1 MLLLGG
7 TSFFPHHPQIPRSPR
22 GASPRRH
29 LAPPPN
35 ASSAGSSRR
44 THTAP
49 VACIICA
56 ARARPSS
63 PTASATRRHCYVS
76 GSCRSGAAVELRE
89 LQLGPPIGRA
99 GAAASRTADRTSQRS
114 GAMAAEN
121 GGKSTASASVGQG
134 LAKLNVDTGSEKV
147 ASFLPDA
154 AAAAAAAA
162 AGAAKGKAQA
172 SAAGG
177 AVLRLLG
184 VQRPGAC
191 HLSAV
196 LQICSGQARLCPSP
210 RRACNCGSAPT

>member
-1 MLLLGG
+1 
-7 TSFFPHHPQIPRSPR
+7 
-22 GASPRRH
+22 
-29 LAPPPN
+29 
-35 ASSAGSSRR
+35 
-44 THTAP
+44 
-49 VACIICA
+49 
-56 ARARPSS
+56 
-63 PTASATRRHCYVS
+63 
-76 GSCRSGAAVELRE
+76 
-89 LQLGPPIGRA
+89 
-99 GAAASRTADRTSQRS
+99 
-114 GAMAAEN
+114 MAAEN